1 MASWLEE
8 YQSIKA
14 EMEQDFSL
22 SLPNIEQLIT
32 YQEIVYRV
40 GVLETAKALCNAA
53 PISVDT
59 KALARHYQLVD
70 AHLRCLEAERRFGL
84 PADEKLRLSRKTAA
98 EALGK
103 TLADCQRRF
112 SSFRPANENTYRESI
127 SKHINTVLP
136 VWMQLRNTYVKVEKR
151 KAAKK

>member
-22 SLPNIEQLIT
+22 SLPNIEQLII

-53 PISVDT
+53 PISDDT
-59 KALARHYQLVD
+59 KAP
-70 AHLRCLEAERRFGL
+70 C
-84 PADEKLRLSRKTAA
+84 
-98 EALGK
+98 EALSTCG
-103 TLADCQRRF
+103 RI
-112 SSFRPANENTYRESI
+112 PALS
-127 SKHINTVLP
+127 
-136 VWMQLRNTYVKVEKR
+136 
-151 KAAKK
+151 

>member
-1 MASWLEE
+1 M
-8 YQSIKA
+8 
-14 EMEQDFSL
+14 
-22 SLPNIEQLIT
+22 
-32 YQEIVYRV
+32 
-40 GVLETAKALCNAA
+40 LETAKALCNAA

-70 AHLRCLEAERRFGL
+70 AYLRCLEAERRFGL

-112 SSFRPANENTYRESI
+112 SRFRPANGNTDRARI